1 MNKEEQEFF
10 EGCDVFKDYQ
20 SVEEYRADIRRYLTL
35 SSWHYSAEMAD
46 EIMSMPGR
54 ARAIE
59 QAFEEK
65 EPAADIAVD
74 VGYFCG

>member
-1 MNKEEQEFF
+1 MNKEEREFF
-10 EGCDVFKDYQ
+10 ESCDLFKDYQ
-20 SVEEYRADIRRYLTL
+20 SIEEYRADIRRYLTL
-35 SSWHYSAEMAD
+35 SSWHYSEEMAD

-54 ARAIE
+54 VNWIERAFAE
-59 QAFEEK
+59 R